1 MLLQELSKK
10 DFLWRE
16 VAFRITNNKDSAD
29 ELVQRMYMRMV
40 DYNIDIKKINDNF
53 IKVVLYNLHKTKK
66 KKVNRTISLE
76 DFKKYRPVTKQLTS
90 GYNDRDVEVLTEIN
104 KLSQEEKKLIELNY
118 DLPINQIAQ
127 INDDCRIKIHRKAI
141 KIRKKV
147 LKKGLIHKQLF
158 LLKYSSLYIF

>member
-1 MLLQELSKK
+1 MLLEELSKK

-29 ELVQRMYMRMV
+29 ELVQKMYIRMV

-76 DFKKYRPVTKQLTS
+76 GFKKFHLVTKTESS
-90 GYNDRDVEVLTEIN
+90 GYNDREIEVLQQLD
-104 KLSQEEKKLIELNY
+104 KLSDAEKKLIQLNY
-118 DLPINQIAQ
+118 DLPINQIAK
-127 INDDCRIKIHRKAI
+127 INEDCRVKIHRKAI

-147 LKKGLIHKQLF
+147 LKKGFEKEYKNRR
-158 LLKYSSLYIF
+158 LKFKK